1 MMNII
6 IGPIFRAMGLGS
18 WRSAAAG
25 CDNIQKAKNRACLR
39 INITVHLE
47 CHGPDARRPEEQA
60 YCVTAGPIGSNYS
73 VPTYLPPP
81 PPIFRSASTTESF
94 FTRESSGPA
103 GALSHLLPV
112 SEGSVSIDFC
122 SKECSLPSSR
132 GVSYPCACAW
142 WWTETI
148 PHLTFVS
155 GGGLRRAAEATAQ
168 RGRNGAALKQGGG
181 HFNLLL
187 RLRLRLRRH
196 LQLRRH
202 LRLR

>member
-18 WRSAAAG
+18 WRSAATG

-112 SEGSVSIDFC
+112 SEGQYPSTSVRRSARCHPRVAYRILALAPGGGQKPF
-122 SKECSLPSSR
+122 LILRSSR
-132 GVSYPCACAW
+132 G
-142 WWTETI
+142 
-148 PHLTFVS
+148 
-155 GGGLRRAAEATAQ
+155 AA
-168 RGRNGAALKQGGG
+168 
-181 HFNLLL
+181 
-187 RLRLRLRRH
+187 
-196 LQLRRH
+196 
-202 LRLR
+202 